1 MKKAVYALVNQEL
14 HGDNL
19 KKLARICSDLFDPN
33 PSLYGTLSFIF
44 QDLADEYGEQGI
56 ALERYQAISDSIRQP
71 ILNLLDAEGKSC
83 EAFLGCL
90 NVVLTSFKNLKT

>member
-1 MKKAVYALVNQEL
+1 MKKDVYDLVNQEL

-19 KKLARICSDLFDPN
+19 KELARLCANLFDQN
-33 PSLYGTLSFIF
+33 PSLYGTLAFIF

-83 EAFLGCL
+83 EAFLVCL
-90 NVVLTSFKNLKT
+90 NEVLTAFKNLKT